1 RGRAVLMGIREA
13 LLSDPVERGLQLG
26 GQAGALAFMR
36 ESDAQ
41 VDLHAVAAPPLD
53 QTLECSLDTELI
65 EGRRTQVAD
74 QRPQAGDRFIQLLDC
89 LAHGL
94 SQWLGL
100 VGAPGCGE
108 PEPQPAETLQGL
120 VV

>member
-1 RGRAVLMGIREA
+1 MGIREA

-89 LAHGL
+89 LAHGGD
-94 SQWLGL
+94 GL
-100 VGAPGCGE
+100 QCGQVGGTSAAQPQCGE
-108 PEPQPAETLQGL
+108 AGGDGA
-120 VV
+120 